1 MQASP
6 FNILRLGLILLI
18 VLALA
23 AHPFLPPKREV
34 LHPHIGNVA
43 ALYSDDAWGGKTT
56 ATWMDRAA
64 SHWRCNLVQSGVFAV
79 CGIAIEFSS
88 IRDLSDYESL
98 SVRLSYT
105 GDAKKLRI
113 YMRNHNPLYSSLQ
126 DVDSLKF
133 NAITLHSADF
143 AKTETIIH
151 LSEFAVAD
159 WWLEERDIP
168 RELSRPELSGVA
180 TLGIDFPPPPAF
192 GQHDIKIERIEL
204 IGTWINPEK
213 LYLGII
219 VLGILF
225 LVGEAAIRF
234 TLLRRNINK
243 RL

>member
-1 MQASP
+1 MQVSR
-6 FNILRLGLILLI
+6 FTFLRLGLILLI

-23 AHPFLPPKREV
+23 AHPFLPPKRET
-34 LHPHIGNVA
+34 LHPRIGNLA
-43 ALYSDDAWGGKTT
+43 TLYSDEASGGKTR
-56 ATWMDRAA
+56 ATWVDRDA

-79 CGIAIEFSS
+79 CGIAVEFSS
-88 IRDLSDYESL
+88 MRDLSGYVAL
-98 SVRLSYT
+98 SVQLRYT

-113 YMRNHNPLYSSLQ
+113 YMRNHNPLYSTLQ

-143 AKTETIIH
+143 AKAETLIH

-168 RELSRPELSGVA
+168 RELSRPELNNVA

-192 GQHDIKIERIEL
+192 GQHEVKIERIEL
-204 IGTWINPEK
+204 IGSWISPER

-219 VLGILF
+219 VLGIVF
-225 LVGEAAIRF
+225 LLGEAAAIR
-234 TLLRRNINK
+234 LRTNK
-243 RL
+243 RSAKST

>member
-6 FNILRLGLILLI
+6 LNILRLGLIVLI
-18 VLALA
+18 VLVLA

-34 LHPHIGNVA
+34 LHPRVGNVA
-43 ALYSDDAWGGKTT
+43 TLYSDEAWGGKTRVN
-56 ATWMDRAA
+56 WVDKER

-79 CGIAIEFSS
+79 CGIAIEFSN
-88 IRDLSDYESL
+88 IRDLSDYDALSL
-98 SVRLSYT
+98 HLSYT

-113 YMRNHNPLYSSLQ
+113 YMRNHNPLYSTLQ

-133 NAITLHSADF
+133 NAISLHSSDF
-143 AKTETIIH
+143 ARPETLIH

-192 GQHDIKIERIEL
+192 GQHDLKIERIEL
-204 IGTWINPEK
+204 IGSWISPEK

-219 VLGILF
+219 VAGILF
-225 LVGEAAIRF
+225 LVGETAVRFTMLRRSAIRQ
-234 TLLRRNINK
+234 
-243 RL
+243 